1 MENVKTVTIFVKVPK
16 EKCSVFLHWKHIELS
31 SLMLKT
37 GLKRHLASFTALAL
51 LSLFPFISCEKADP
65 VNSKTGNQENK
76 ENTENTGQPE
86 GNTAPGK
93 ILIVYYSYT
102 GHCDEIV
109 TALSSNLEKADKLR
123 IREVDEDVD
132 YNANNYKLGSDL
144 INAIRKAPGQASSY
158 PAIKDVDKKAG
169 DYDTIIVVTP
179 LWHSQMAAIM
189 QTYLFQNGAAMK
201 GKNIGLVVSS
211 ASSGISGVESDAKRL
226 IPDGKFYGTSLWINS
241 ANHSKR
247 ASLVKEWLE
256 PVSDEQY
263 RSVR

>member
-1 MENVKTVTIFVKVPK
+1 M
-16 EKCSVFLHWKHIELS
+16 
-31 SLMLKT
+31 
-37 GLKRHLASFTALAL
+37 KRQLAAFTCLTL
-51 LSLFPFISCEKADP
+51 LSLFPFISCGKADP
-65 VNSKTGNQENK
+65 DNSETGNQEN
-76 ENTENTGQPE
+76 TENTQLPE
-86 GNTAPGK
+86 GNTDPGK

-109 TALSSNLEKADKLR
+109 TALSSILEKADRLR
-123 IREVDEDVD
+123 IREVDEGVD

-144 INAIRKAPGQASSY
+144 INAIKKAPGQASSY

-226 IPDGKFYGTSLWINS
+226 IPDGNFYGTSLWINNS
-241 ANHSKR
+241 NRSNR
-247 ASLVKEWLE
+247 QTLVKEWLE
-256 PVSDEQY
+256 KNKI
-263 RSVR
+263 R

>member
-1 MENVKTVTIFVKVPK
+1 MQITI
-16 EKCSVFLHWKHIELS
+16 
-31 SLMLKT
+31 MR
-37 GLKRHLASFTALAL
+37 RHLASFSALVL
-51 LSLFPFISCEKADP
+51 LSIFPFASCEKVNPEASGTDNQENP
-65 VNSKTGNQENK
+65 VNSQEP
-76 ENTENTGQPE
+76 Q
-86 GNTAPGK
+86 GNTDPGK
-93 ILIVYYSYT
+93 VLIVYYSYS

-123 IREVDEDVD
+123 IREVEEGVD

-144 INAIRKAPGQASSY
+144 INAIKKAPGQASSY
-158 PAIKDVDKKAG
+158 PAIKAVDKKAG

-226 IPDGKFYGTSLWINS
+226 IPDGKFYGSSLWINS

-247 ASLVKEWLE
+247 ENLVKEWLE
-256 PVSDEQY
+256 KSKIK
-263 RSVR
+263 

>member
-1 MENVKTVTIFVKVPK
+1 
-16 EKCSVFLHWKHIELS
+16 
-31 SLMLKT
+31 MLKT
-37 GLKRHLASFTALAL
+37 GLKRHWAAFTALAL

-65 VNSKTGNQENK
+65 DNSETGNQEN
-76 ENTENTGQPE
+76 TETPQQPE
-86 GNTAPGK
+86 GNTDPGK

-102 GHCDEIV
+102 GHCDAIV
-109 TALSSNLEKADKLR
+109 TALSSNLEKADILR

-144 INAIRKAPGQASSY
+144 INAIKKAPGQASSY
-158 PAIKDVDKKAG
+158 PAIKDVNKKAG

-189 QTYLFQNGAAMK
+189 QTYLFQNGESMK

-226 IPDGKFYGTSLWINS
+226 IPEGKFYGTSLWINNS
-241 ANHSKR
+241 NRSNR

-256 PVSDEQY
+256 KNKIK
-263 RSVR
+263 

>member
-1 MENVKTVTIFVKVPK
+1 M
-16 EKCSVFLHWKHIELS
+16 
-31 SLMLKT
+31 
-37 GLKRHLASFTALAL
+37 KRQLAAFTCLTL
-51 LSLFPFISCEKADP
+51 LSLFPFISCGKADP
-65 VNSKTGNQENK
+65 DNSETGNQENK
-76 ENTENTGQPE
+76 ENTQLPE
-86 GNTAPGK
+86 GNTDPGK

-109 TALSSNLEKADKLR
+109 TALSSNLEKTDKLR
-123 IREVDEDVD
+123 IREVDEGVD

-144 INAIRKAPGQASSY
+144 INAIKKAPGQASSY

-226 IPDGKFYGTSLWINS
+226 IPDGNFYGTSLWINNS
-241 ANHSKR
+241 NRSNR
-247 ASLVKEWLE
+247 QTLVKEWLE
-256 PVSDEQY
+256 KNKI
-263 RSVR
+263 R

>member
-37 GLKRHLASFTALAL
+37 GLKRHLASFTALAI
-51 LSLFPFISCEKADP
+51 LSLFPFISCGKADP
-65 VNSKTGNQENK
+65 DNSETGNQ

-86 GNTAPGK
+86 GNTDPGK

-123 IREVDEDVD
+123 IREVDEGVD
-132 YNANNYKLGSDL
+132 YNANGYKLGSDL
-144 INAIRKAPGQASSY
+144 INAIKKAPGQASSY

-226 IPDGKFYGTSLWINS
+226 IPEGKFYGTSLWINNS
-241 ANHSKR
+241 NRSKR
-247 ASLVKEWLE
+247 ANLAKEWLE
-256 PVSDEQY
+256 KNKIK
-263 RSVR
+263 

>member
-1 MENVKTVTIFVKVPK
+1 
-16 EKCSVFLHWKHIELS
+16 
-31 SLMLKT
+31 MLKT
-37 GLKRHLASFTALAL
+37 GMKRHLAAFTVLTL

-65 VNSKTGNQENK
+65 DNSGSGDQ
-76 ENTENTGQPE
+76 ENTENTQQSE
-86 GNTAPGK
+86 DNTDPGK

-109 TALSSNLEKADKLR
+109 TSLSSNLEKADKLR
-123 IREVDEDVD
+123 IREVEEGVD

-144 INAIRKAPGQASSY
+144 INAIKKAPGQASSY
-158 PAIKDVDKKAG
+158 PAIKSVEKKTG
-169 DYDTIIVVTP
+169 DYETIIVVTP

-226 IPDGKFYGTSLWINS
+226 IPDGKFYGPSLWINNS
-241 ANHSKR
+241 NRSNR
-247 ASLVKEWLE
+247 QSLVKEWLE
-256 PVSDEQY
+256 KNKIK
-263 RSVR
+263 